1 MLHEK
6 LLFPREK
13 LLFVQR
19 IALKFADTTKIII
32 KFVVCTDKKENEI
45 FLIYEE
51 IQMGAVAKPVEGL
64 PNIIRKYANILPYTS
79 IRSPSVIYATAPSE
93 FPYL

>member
-1 MLHEK
+1 VLHEK

-64 PNIIRKYANILPYTS
+64 PNIIRKYAHI
-79 IRSPSVIYATAPSE
+79 
-93 FPYL
+93 